1 MKDDWLD
8 IPDPGIDASEVRE
21 AVRERMAARTTPSAS
36 SGTEEEP
43 EPIVDRLRKRMIESN
58 PDDALPITEQD
69 CGIVPRNYVID
80 WRIPILGPV
89 HAWVRRV
96 INTELRRYLAL
107 SLERQSY
114 LNRQMLRVL
123 HDLVLENRRLR
134 ERLEELEERQG

>member
-8 IPDPGIDASEVRE
+8 IPDPGIDASEVSE

-43 EPIVDRLRKRMIESN
+43 EAIVDRLRKRMIESN

-69 CGIVPRNYVID
+69 CDIVPRNYVID